1 MDFVFTQQIVSKES
15 LVRKRRNMLH
25 EMRWWKN
32 VFCRSTSLIRFPES
46 KCDVIRARCVIV
58 LSQYSA
64 YFLAD
69 EKLIDLIEAAHKKDF
84 QVPSEMI
91 VDRWTLL
98 AWFLRTEENN

>member
-1 MDFVFTQQIVSKES
+1 MSGTDKG
-15 LVRKRRNMLH
+15 LVRTFHVTLNAL
-25 EMRWWKN
+25 EED

-69 EKLIDLIEAAHKKDF
+69 EELIDLIEAAHKKDF
-84 QVPSEMI
+84 RVPSEMI